1 MMTEGKTMQK
11 SMREQVTEVFMD
23 RVAELFDDE
32 QPVSPDDLVR
42 LHDGEMTMRRLFELI
57 RLGK

>member
-1 MMTEGKTMQK
+1 MEKT
-11 SMREQVTEVFMD
+11 MREQVTEVFMD
-23 RVAELFDDE
+23 RVAELFDCD

-57 RLGK
+57 RLGR